1 MKKTIIFLMMIVSVF
16 AIGSAFAAD
25 SIAAQ
30 VTNGMPYNGVTFFD
44 LGLGSTSGNAAA
56 TEIAMLSNGITY
68 FSQGQTESEA
78 KGYSAAGALPDSSDA
93 KPYNG
98 VTVFNQGSL

>member
-1 MKKTIIFLMMIVSVF
+1 MKKIIIFSMMIVSVF
-16 AIGSAFAAD
+16 AFGSAFAAD
-25 SIAAQ
+25 STAAQ
-30 VTNGMPYNGVTFFD
+30 ETNGMPYNGVTFFE

-68 FSQGQTESEA
+68 FSERQTESEA
-78 KGYSAAGALPDSSDA
+78 KGYGAGGSLPDSLAA

-98 VTVFNQGSL
+98 ITVF